1 LAQALWKVDQSR
13 SPAQVKRFESKIRVY
28 ATYDQDGTGK
38 WIAEHHPGILYIT
51 ASDTVRGMYRNG
63 DVSLSSPE
71 WVEKNIRNGHGPLGA
86 AYPNYHGGD
95 PWGRVNGMKEG
106 DTPAFLYLIPN
117 GLGVP
122 EQPELGSWGGRFEG
136 PGPRYHD
143 VEDPRETVFRWREV
157 YQNSFAAR
165 LEWCVRKPR
174 EANHEPVARLSGPAG
189 RSIKPGARVKLDA
202 SRSSDPDGD
211 KLSYEWQI
219 YPDGG
224 GKLEPSGAHA
234 VFVAL
239 ESGRTHIVLTVKDNG
254 NPPLIDYRRVTFE
267 VTK

>member
-1 LAQALWKVDQSR
+1 
-13 SPAQVKRFESKIRVY
+13 
-28 ATYDQDGTGK
+28 
-38 WIAEHHPGILYIT
+38 
-51 ASDTVRGMYRNG
+51 
-63 DVSLSSPE
+63 
-71 WVEKNIRNGHGPLGA
+71 
-86 AYPNYHGGD
+86 
-95 PWGRVNGMKEG
+95 
-106 DTPAFLYLIPN
+106 
-117 GLGVP
+117 
-122 EQPELGSWGGRFEG
+122 
-136 PGPRYHD
+136 
-143 VEDPRETVFRWREV
+143 VFRWREV

-189 RSIKPGARVKLDA
+189 RSIKPGARVQLDA